1 LTENRRRRGPGGM
14 SNIIEVQWWEN
25 GLLKYVKAKPKA
37 TSRGNLRVDM
47 GGRILVFKTLIEP
60 CDVVEP
66 QNGWVKVGRVTRFG
80 EVVLGEGRS
89 SREIEEERTMDSK
102 PTLLIREVW

>member
-1 LTENRRRRGPGGM
+1 M
-14 SNIIEVQWWEN
+14 SSTIEVQWWEN
-25 GLLKYVKAKPKA
+25 GFLKYVKAKLKA

-47 GGRILVFKTLIEP
+47 GGRILVFKTLAEP

-66 QNGWVKVGRVTRFG
+66 QNGEWVKVGRVTRFK
-80 EVVLGEGRS
+80 EIVLGEGRS
-89 SREIEEERTMDSK
+89 SREIEEERAAGSK